1 MTEAPLRPSAD
12 DEFGHER
19 GDEPLWN
26 ESWYFDWV
34 DAVQGIGGW
43 IRLGLIPNEGR
54 SWVQALL
61 CGPDMPTIA
70 ISDFDAPLPA
80 DPTRVV
86 TPDFEFTQAATVP
99 LQTYTVTV
107 RGQGQAY
114 DDPAALL
121 RGESGRPVEVAM
133 DLVWTTHG
141 TPFRYRI
148 APRYE
153 IPCTVSGSATADGRS
168 YTFGEV
174 PGQRDHSWGAR
185 DWWGMEW
192 VWSALH
198 LDDGTHLHGV
208 DLRIPGFGPLGVG
221 YVQRDGAVTELDTVV
236 AREVFGHNSLPI
248 STELELAP
256 GGLVVQATVVGQA
269 PVQLVAADG
278 RISHFPRA
286 WATVTTGDGRRGV
299 GWLEWNRNQ

>member
-1 MTEAPLRPSAD
+1 VTEVPLQPSAD
-12 DEFGHER
+12 DEYGHAR

-34 DAVQGIGGW
+34 DAAQGIGGW

-54 SWVQALL
+54 CWVQALL
-61 CGPDMPTIA
+61 CGPDLPTIA
-70 ISDFDAPLPA
+70 VSDFDAPLPA

-86 TPDFEFTQAATVP
+86 TDDLEFTQAATVP
-99 LQTYTVTV
+99 LQSCTVTV
-107 RGQGQAY
+107 RGRGQAF

-121 RGESGRPVEVAM
+121 RGESGRPVEVVM

-141 TPFRYRI
+141 TPYRYRI
-148 APRYE
+148 TPRYE
-153 IPCTVSGSATADGRS
+153 IPCTVTGSATADGRS
-168 YTFGEV
+168 YTFDAV

-221 YVQRDGAVTELDTVV
+221 YAQRDGAVTELDTVA
-236 AREVFGHNSLPI
+236 AREVFGDNDLPV
-248 STELELAP
+248 STELELAD
-256 GGLVVQATVVGQA
+256 LVLDAEVVGHA
-269 PVQLVAADG
+269 PVRLVAIDG
-278 RISHFPRA
+278 RVSHFPRA
-286 WATVTTGDGRRGV
+286 WATVTMRDGRRGV